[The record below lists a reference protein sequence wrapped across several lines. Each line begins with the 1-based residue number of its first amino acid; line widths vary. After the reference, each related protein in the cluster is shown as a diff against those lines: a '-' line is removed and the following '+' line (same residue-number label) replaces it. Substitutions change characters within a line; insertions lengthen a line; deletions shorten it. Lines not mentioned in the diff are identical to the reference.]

1 MVWDIVKA
9 PFKAIGKAVK
19 WVGKQIM
26 KGFGKV
32 GRFMNKFGILG
43 QVGMMFIT
51 GGISSAMF
59 AGLRTLGQGFMT
71 GLSTAGKFGQ
81 LAHKVITGV
90 QKIAAIP
97 GNAVGTAAKEA
108 FGSITDAVV
117 GSIKD
122 TYSYISN
129 KIPGLASPDKIQSL
143 KGTGGFIDEVTATL
157 SDAKKRAIDL
167 PSTVADATA
176 QSITDAGKFLNQ
188 KELYTNIGYTPE
200 TAPDIRT
207 FDVKTGTKIKR
218 DITDKSL
225 AHPRGKPMLDPET
238 GEVMREDVFRTV
250 QKDIKYSGE
259 NLEAFR
265 LDAER
270 AGAPS
275 IGFPL
280 EQDSLLY
287 PTSKDYKA
295 ITSALDPQMVTSEG
309 TQTTFGELTSRLPTE
324 GLLRRSGSAMADE
337 ARDWFTLQKFGSSG
351 MQGVSQSLIA
361 PTRPEGVA
369 LSLPSATPARSQS
382 GAISDTIK
390 VMTEQQ
396 WRDEQAPNYLL
407 AWDTNPDLFYDGLE
421 NVNQST
427 YNQMMGYDLERP
439 KGTLAFPIS

>member
-1 MVWDIVKA
+1 MV
-9 PFKAIGKAVK
+9 FKSVWKGIKSVGKAFK

-26 KGFGKV
+26 KGFGKL
-32 GRFMNKFGILG
+32 GKFMNKFGILG

-117 GSIKD
+117 GSVKD

-143 KGTGGFIDEVTATL
+143 KGTGGFIDEVTTTL
-157 SDAKKRAIDL
+157 SDATKRAIDL

-238 GEVMREDVFRTV
+238 GEVMREDVFSTV

-337 ARDWFTLQKFGSSG
+337 AKNYFTLQKFGSEG
-351 MQGVSQSLIA
+351 MQGVSQSLIS
-361 PTRPEGVA
+361 PTRPEGQQ
-369 LSLPSATPARSQS
+369 LSMPTAQQVRAQTDV
-382 GAISDTIK
+382 ISDT
-390 VMTEQQ
+390 VAAMTNQQ
-396 WRDEQAPNYLL
+396 WRASRPNYQLS
-407 AWDTNPDLFYDGLE
+407 WDNNQLDNFYDGLDT
-421 NVNQST
+421 NQAT
-427 YNQMMGYDLERP
+427 YNIGMGYGLSRP
-439 KGTLAFPIS
+439 KGTVAFPTA